1 MAPPQFGTIEEI
13 WRYPVSSLGGERLT
27 SVELGADG
35 IIGDRKWCV
44 VDAQSGHPA
53 APEKEARWKPALF
66 LHARSGSERPEIGFP
81 DGQWLEV
88 GAPETDEK
96 LTLYFGFHV
105 ATRPYSTNGL
115 QGSEETQ
122 TAVNR
127 YEPSPIHVVTTN
139 SLRHLS
145 SIVGSDD
152 IDSRRF
158 RPNVVLQTPDEDG
171 FQEKAW
177 LGSRVRLGGAIIEI
191 CEEAKRCGMTL
202 IAQPGL
208 PENPDVLRSLLRQNK
223 RNFGLYGNVEKPGML
238 SVDDAVELV
247 AD

>member
-27 SVELGADG
+27 SAELGTDG
-35 IIGDRKWCV
+35 VVGDRTWCV
-44 VDAQSGHPA
+44 ADAQSGHPA
-53 APEKEARWKPALF
+53 APEKEARWRPALF
-66 LHARSGSERPEIGFP
+66 LHSRSGHDRPEIGFP
-81 DGQWLEV
+81 DGEWLLV
-88 GAPETDEK
+88 GERDTDAK
-96 LTLYFGFHV
+96 LTLYFGFEV
-105 ATRPYSTNGL
+105 ETRPYAATGDA
-115 QGSEETQ
+115 QA
-122 TAVNR
+122 AVNR
-127 YEPSPIHVVTTN
+127 YELSPVHLVTTN

-145 SIVGSDD
+145 TIVGTDD

-158 RPNVVLQTPDEDG
+158 RPNVVLRTPEGDG

-177 LGSRVRLGGAIIEI
+177 LGSRVRLGKAIIEI

-223 RNFGLYGNVEKPGML
+223 RNFGIYGNVEVSGTL
-238 SVDDAVELV
+238 SLGDAVDIV

>member
-27 SVELGADG
+27 SAELGTDG
-35 IIGDRKWCV
+35 VVGDRTWCV
-44 VDAQSGHPA
+44 ADAQSGHPA
-53 APEKEARWKPALF
+53 APEKEARWRPALF
-66 LHARSGSERPEIGFP
+66 LHSRSGHDRPEIGFP
-81 DGQWLEV
+81 DGEWLRV
-88 GAPETDEK
+88 GERDTDAK
-96 LTLYFGFHV
+96 LTLYFGFDV
-105 ATRPYSTNGL
+105 ETRPYAGTGKP
-115 QGSEETQ
+115 GPGDVQ

-127 YEPSPIHVVTTN
+127 YEVSPVHLVTTN

-145 SIVGSDD
+145 TLVGTDD

-158 RPNVVLQTPDEDG
+158 RPNVVLRTHAAEG
-171 FQEKAW
+171 FEEKSW
-177 LGSRVRLGGAIIEI
+177 LGSRMQMGGAIIHI

-208 PENPDVLRSLLRQNK
+208 PENPDVLRSVLRQNK
-223 RNFGLYGNVEKPGML
+223 RNFGIYGDVERSGTL
-238 SVDDAVELV
+238 SLGDAVDIL

>member
-27 SVELGADG
+27 SVELGADA
-35 IIGDRKWCV
+35 IEGDRTWCV

-66 LHARSGSERPEIGFP
+66 LHSRLGPDQPEIGFP
-81 DGQWLEV
+81 DGQWLPV
-88 GAPETDEK
+88 GKADTDAK
-96 LTLYFGFHV
+96 LTLHFGFEV
-105 ATRPYSTNGL
+105 ATRPYASNGEHA
-115 QGSEETQ
+115 SAQ

-127 YEPSPIHVVTTN
+127 YEPSAIHLVTTS
-139 SLRHLS
+139 SLQHLS
-145 SIVGSDD
+145 AIVGTED

-158 RPNVVLQTPDEDG
+158 RPNVVLRTPAAEG
-171 FQEKAW
+171 FEEKTW
-177 LGSRVRLGGAIIEI
+177 IGSRMQLGGATVQI

-238 SVDDAVELV
+238 SLGDAVEIV
-247 AD
+247 TD

>member
-27 SVELGADG
+27 SVELGTDG
-35 IIGDRKWCV
+35 IEGDRSWCV
-44 VDAQSGHPA
+44 ADAQSGHPA
-53 APEKEARWKPALF
+53 APEKESRWKPALF
-66 LHARSGSERPEIGFP
+66 LHSRSGRDRPEIGFP
-81 DGQWLEV
+81 DGEWLRV
-88 GAPETDEK
+88 GERDTDAK
-96 LTLYFGFHV
+96 LTLYFGFEV
-105 ATRPYSTNGL
+105 ETRPYAATGDA
-115 QGSEETQ
+115 Q

-127 YEPSPIHVVTTN
+127 YEVSPVHLVTTN

-145 SIVGSDD
+145 TIVGTDD

-158 RPNVVLQTPDEDG
+158 RPNVVLRTPAAEG
-171 FQEKAW
+171 FEEKSW
-177 LGSRVRLGGAIIEI
+177 LGSRMQMGGATIHI

-223 RNFGLYGNVEKPGML
+223 RNFGIYGDVEISGKLTLGDP
-238 SVDDAVELV
+238 VEIV
-247 AD
+247 TG